1 MIAQGR
7 GKVIN
12 IASTYGASGEAGWVA
27 HCASKGGVIQF
38 TKALAVEWAKHNIQV
53 NAIGPGIFA
62 TEMMDPILRDET
74 LGYLRRM
81 RVPLGREGRPEEL
94 GPLVVYLASSA
105 SDFMTG
111 ETIFIDGGELAK
123 L

>member
-1 MIAQGR
+1 MN
-7 GKVIN
+7 IN
-12 IASTYGASGEAGWVA
+12 RKKIPV
-27 HCASKGGVIQF
+27 
-38 TKALAVEWAKHNIQV
+38 
-53 NAIGPGIFA
+53 
-62 TEMMDPILRDET
+62 
-74 LGYLRRM
+74 
-81 RVPLGREGRPEEL
+81 GREGRPEEL